1 VREGVPAL
9 RRVVVTGIGLI
20 GPTGVGHRAFWESLL
35 GGHSGIGRISRFDP
49 SPYQCQIG
57 GEVRDRSYEELL
69 DPRQLRTTTH
79 ATQLALAAAELALRD
94 ARLSPTYYDPALIGV
109 SIGTAIGGWRDLAQQ
124 HAILLERGARRV
136 NPFIAN
142 GTPNHTTGVELA
154 GAFGACG
161 GHSTLSCGCPS
172 SLQAIGHAAALI
184 ATEDLD
190 VCLAGGTESPLT
202 PMIFAGM
209 GRTQELCT
217 INDDPEHASRPFDR
231 AHAGI
236 VLSEGACILVLETAE
251 HAARRG
257 VAPYAE
263 VLGQNS
269 SCDAKG
275 LYSLDPSGETGA
287 RAIHRLL
294 RRTGV
299 PATAID
305 YVCSHANSS
314 PAFDRKETI
323 VIKKAFGECAASLP
337 VSSIKAVL
345 GHLFGASGAF
355 QAAAAALAI
364 RNQVIPP
371 THNLEV
377 PDPECD
383 LDYVPR
389 EARPAHIRNALVTS
403 YGYGGVNAYL
413 LVTDP
418 AEIPADG

>member
-1 VREGVPAL
+1 VRQ
-9 RRVVVTGIGLI
+9 VVITGIGLVA
-20 GPTGVGHRAFWESLL
+20 PTGMGAASFWQSLIE
-35 GGHSGIGRISRFDP
+35 GRSGIGPITRFDP
-49 SPYQCQIG
+49 GPYQCQIA

-79 ATQLALAAAELALRD
+79 ATQLGLAAAELALRD

-142 GTPNHTTGVELA
+142 GTPNHTTGIELA

-161 GHSTLSCGCPS
+161 GHFTFSCGCPS
-172 SLQAIGHAAALI
+172 SLQAIGHAATLV

-217 INDDPEHASRPFDR
+217 LNDDPEHASRPFDR

-236 VLSEGACILVLETAE
+236 VLSEGACILVLEAAE
-251 HAARRG
+251 CAARRG

-263 VLGQNS
+263 VLGHSS

-275 LYSLDPSGETGA
+275 LYNFDPSGETGA

-294 RRTGV
+294 QRTGV
-299 PATAID
+299 PATEID

-314 PAFDRKETI
+314 PAFDRKDTV
-323 VIKKAFGECAASLP
+323 VIKKAFGEFAARLP

-355 QAAAAALAI
+355 QVAATALAI
-364 RNQVIPP
+364 RNQTIPP

-389 EARPAHIRNALVTS
+389 QARAAHIRNALVTS
-403 YGYGGVNAYL
+403 YGYGGVNSYL
-413 LVTDP
+413 LVTE
-418 AEIPADG
+418 AH